1 MLTLEVVND
10 WRVIDCILFLN
21 WVLYRQENM
30 SKNIRTLEIYTRL
43 CEGKVINKT
52 EEAERYHV
60 DERSIQRDIT
70 DIRSFLADRA
80 ANDGNDVRD
89 IVFDKEKKG
98 II

>member
-1 MLTLEVVND
+1 
-10 WRVIDCILFLN
+10 
-21 WVLYRQENM
+21 M
-30 SKNIRTLEIYTRL
+30 SKNIRTLKIYTRL